1 MTDEKSIYI
10 GLTSGNQLKVIAC
23 ITMFFDHI
31 GAVFFPGVTVLRII
45 GRISMPLFA
54 FTFGEGCYYTRGK
67 AKHFVLVLVC
77 GIFTS
82 IAMSI
87 AMERIYGN
95 ILITFS
101 FSALIIYAIDGI
113 KHSAAEKKKKG
124 IVMYSFALFGAVLL
138 ATVVCCFSPIDID
151 YGIAGVTLPVC
162 VRLLD
167 FRLDGASGRRL
178 TAFYSLLLFSVNL
191 LILTAIYGT
200 VQSFCLFSL
209 PLIMAYSGKRGKY
222 NLKSAFYAFYPVHLA
237 IIAMIYLMIHPSYL
251 ETIF

>member
-1 MTDEKSIYI
+1 MK
-10 GLTSGNQLKVIAC
+10 
-23 ITMFFDHI
+23 F
-31 GAVFFPGVTVLRII
+31 R
-45 GRISMPLFA
+45 
-54 FTFGEGCYYTRGK
+54 
-67 AKHFVLVLVC
+67 
-77 GIFTS
+77 
-82 IAMSI
+82 
-87 AMERIYGN
+87 
-95 ILITFS
+95 TFS

-124 IVMYSFALFGAVLL
+124 IVMYSFALLGAALL

-222 NLKSAFYAFYPVHLA
+222 NLKSAFLRFLSRSSCDYCDDIPHDSSFLFRDD
-237 IIAMIYLMIHPSYL
+237 ILKFD
-251 ETIF
+251 ER